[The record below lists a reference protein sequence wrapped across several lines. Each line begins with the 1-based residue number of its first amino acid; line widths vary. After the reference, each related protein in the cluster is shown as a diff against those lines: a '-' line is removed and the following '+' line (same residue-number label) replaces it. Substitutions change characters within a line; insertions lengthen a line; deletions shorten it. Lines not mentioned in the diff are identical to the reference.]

1 MTLKEA
7 LKQTEIA
14 TISLRTQS
22 RLQIENEIAMN
33 NQLIAQLKDRIQ
45 TIQKRQ
51 QLLTSQLKT
60 FK

>member
-51 QLLTSQLKT
+51 QLLRSQLKT

>member
-45 TIQKRQ
+45 TIIKKP
-51 QLLTSQLKT
+51 T
-60 FK
+60 